1 MIKINLT
8 LLLLVISAC
17 LVFGQT
23 TIPDNAT
30 VSGTWDLNGSPYIIE
45 GRAFV
50 NAGDNLTIQPG
61 VEVRFDASS
70 SSTTSTWDF
79 SNAFVGALK
88 VEGTLVAEGSLTDS
102 ILFTRNGTSGYWG
115 AVIIDQSATA
125 NFEFCRFE
133 YAKESRNVPGIT
145 GVIAFRGA
153 LSFYQ
158 NVNSCSISNS
168 IFSKN
173 RKDGIYASDI
183 PSNNLLIENNLV
195 HSNGANGIAVSSSTL
210 LIRNNELY
218 NNATNTT
225 GFVAAIKVSSS
236 EAYVVSNLLY
246 DNNQFGCYITSSSTL
261 VTHVVNNT
269 IYNSSQGLRINNDA
283 EIELLNNIIYSNGLN
298 FAVSGANGTINA
310 RNNLTDETTL
320 PANLT
325 DLGGNIVDAN
335 PDFID
340 ASTNNFQLESS
351 SSCIDNGYSDTS
363 NLYLLPLDLL
373 GNNRVDNNVID
384 IGALEYQSPVM
395 YNVVTS
401 ANPSNGGA
409 TTGDGSYVENAS
421 VTVEAIANPGYSFVN
436 WTENGTVVSTSNQYV
451 FNITSNRDLTA
462 NFEAI
467 TYDVTISEDPVNGG
481 TTSGAGTFQEGDG
494 VTIAATAETGYT
506 FVNWTENG
514 TEVST
519 NATYTFNIQS
529 DREFV
534 ANFQPV
540 TSLQEEALEA
550 IKMYPNPTSTVLRI
564 KSNHDWSN
572 LVIRKMNGQ
581 VVQKGS
587 YQELIDVSKLS
598 KGTYFIELYDG
609 QTVHR
614 LQFVKMNK

>member
-8 LLLLVISAC
+8 LLLLFLSTC
-17 LVFGQT
+17 LVYGQT
-23 TIPDNAT
+23 IIPDNSA
-30 VSGTWDLNGSPYIIE
+30 VSGTWDLSGSPYIVE

-70 SSTTSTWDF
+70 SNTTSTWDF
-79 SNAFVGALK
+79 GNAFVGALK
-88 VEGTLVAEGSLTDS
+88 VEGTLVAEGNLTDS
-102 ILFTRNGTSGYWG
+102 ILFTRNGTSGHWG
-115 AVIIDQSATA
+115 AVVVDQTATA
-125 NFEFCRFE
+125 TIEFCKFE
-133 YAKESRNVPGIT
+133 YAKESRNVPGIS
-145 GVIAFRGA
+145 GVIAFQGA

-158 NVNSCSISNS
+158 NSNSCSVTKSL
-168 IFSKN
+168 FRYN
-173 RKDGIYASDI
+173 RKDGIYASDVPNYNVNI
-183 PSNNLLIENNLV
+183 DNNVI
-195 HSNGANGIAVSSSTL
+195 HSNGVNGVAVSSSAI

-218 NNATNTT
+218 NNATSAT

-236 EAYVVSNLLY
+236 EAFVVSNLLY
-246 DNNQFGCYITSSSTL
+246 DNNQWGCYVTSSTAL
-261 VTHVVNNT
+261 VSHVVNNT

-283 EIELLNNIIYSNGLN
+283 DIELFNNIIYSNGLN

-340 ASTNNFQLESS
+340 ASTDNFQLESV

-373 GNNRVDNNVID
+373 GNNRIDNSVID

-421 VTVEAIANPGYSFVN
+421 VTVEAIANAGYNFVN
-436 WTENGTVVSTSNQYV
+436 WTENGTVVSTNNQYV

-467 TYDVTISEDPVNGG
+467 TYDVTITEDPVNGG

-494 VTIAATAETGYT
+494 VTIAATPETGYA

-519 NATYTFNIQS
+519 NATYMFNIQS

-540 TSLQEEALEA
+540 TSLQEESLGE
-550 IKMYPNPTSTVLRI
+550 ITIYPNPASAVVRI
-564 KSNHDWSN
+564 KSDHDWSN
-572 LVIRKMNGQ
+572 LEIRGMNGQ

-614 LQFVKMNK
+614 MKFVKIDK